1 MASTESR
8 FKLWTVEKI
17 QFRVQYLLTTAL
29 RINSR
34 MDRSS
39 NPQVKF
45 VRFGKGTRKNTGG
58 SRRVFIRKFCIKND
72 LGICL
77 NGLANK
83 EYRITGIIEQ
93 SGILSWG
100 EDPYETSPAWILLRF
115 LVITG
120 VGSSAYFQRSFC
132 GVQISIFSAFAQ
144 DGILGWSSVI
154 RSIICSI

>member
-1 MASTESR
+1 M
-8 FKLWTVEKI
+8 
-17 QFRVQYLLTTAL
+17 
-29 RINSR
+29 
-34 MDRSS
+34 
-39 NPQVKF
+39 
-45 VRFGKGTRKNTGG
+45 
-58 SRRVFIRKFCIKND
+58 
-72 LGICL
+72 GICL

-83 EYRITGIIEQ
+83 EYRIAGIIEQ

-144 DGILGWSSVI
+144 GGILGWSSVI